1 MDEQTEKMFAIAT
14 IDDPVLARQLYVD
27 MESSLPINVRI
38 TERGFQ
44 GLKEQ
49 SVNVSDPDQV
59 YEIEKLFYSSDMG
72 GILCT
77 LIANAGEASKDD
89 KNVGA
94 FVMSLTH
101 LRLDSSHPLASRIK
115 EYQKKRNTRLA
126 IANSGKSLKPVKSK
140 RNKKGFGS

>member
-77 LIANAGEASKDD
+77 LIAKAGEASKDD

>member
-1 MDEQTEKMFAIAT
+1 
-14 IDDPVLARQLYVD
+14 
-27 MESSLPINVRI
+27 MESSLPIAVRI

-49 SVNVSDPDQV
+49 GVSVADPDQV
-59 YEIEKLFYSSDMG
+59 YEIQDLFYSSDMG
-72 GILCT
+72 GILCNLLT
-77 LIANAGEASKDD
+77 KAGDAAKDD

-101 LRLDSSHPLASRIK
+101 LRIDSTHPLSTRIK

-126 IANSGKSLKPVKSK
+126 IANSGKSFKPANSK
-140 RNKKGFGS
+140 KKKRGFGS

>member
-1 MDEQTEKMFAIAT
+1 MDAQIEKMFAIST
-14 IDDPVLARQLYVD
+14 IDDPVLARQLYLE
-27 MESSLPINVRI
+27 MESSLPIAVRI

-49 SVNVSDPDQV
+49 GVSVADPDQV
-59 YEIEKLFYSSDMG
+59 YEIQDLFYSSDMG
-72 GILCT
+72 GILCNLLT
-77 LIANAGEASKDD
+77 KAGDAAKDD

-101 LRLDSSHPLASRIK
+101 LRIDSTHPLSTRIK

-126 IANSGKSLKPVKSK
+126 IANSGKSFKPANSK
-140 RNKKGFGS
+140 KKKRGFGS

>member
-1 MDEQTEKMFAIAT
+1 MDDLTERMFAIAT

-27 MESSLPINVRI
+27 MESSLPINVQI

-49 SVNVSDPDQV
+49 GVNVSDPDKV
-59 YEIEKLFYSSDMG
+59 YEIEGLFYSSDMG

-77 LIANAGEASKDD
+77 LIAKSGEASKDD
-89 KNVGA
+89 QNVGA

-126 IANSGKSLKPVKSK
+126 IANSGRRLKPIKSK